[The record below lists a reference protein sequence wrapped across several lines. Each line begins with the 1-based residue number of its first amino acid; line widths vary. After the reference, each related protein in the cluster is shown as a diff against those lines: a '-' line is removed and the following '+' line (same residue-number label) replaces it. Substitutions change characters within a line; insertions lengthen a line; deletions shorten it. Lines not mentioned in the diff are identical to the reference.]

1 MPRRLVRE
9 VFSMWKWLET
19 FYSILVLNVKC
30 NNNLCI
36 SNILV
41 WLSMSSGVEFRLLLT
56 TQESCGFRDIKS
68 CAPHVNAKIKQITPN
83 YHINQLLS
91 NKHVLH
97 SCFLEPKELVNHNNK
112 NTCIPHILHYG
123 DSSRQSTRLKSK
135 ALGFFANLGWTNL
148 SGSTKQTLNQ
158 TVAKSIYSNRKC
170 WRRYGEIWPLYFYR
184 FVRQLI
190 GLMISLDD
198 CMLKHYR

>member
-19 FYSILVLNVKC
+19 SYSILVLNVKC

-36 SNILV
+36 SNSLV

-56 TQESCGFRDIKS
+56 TQESCSIRDIKS

-83 YHINQLLS
+83 YHISQLLS

-97 SCFLEPKELVNHNNK
+97 SCFLEAKEPVKNTTNNK
-112 NTCIPHILHYG
+112 NTCIPFTGQTPPTLRRFEIHPQDSNPRYLVSLPILDGRTSVLRQNHQTCLSVPASEE
-123 DSSRQSTRLKSK
+123 SSP
-135 ALGFFANLGWTNL
+135 
-148 SGSTKQTLNQ
+148 
-158 TVAKSIYSNRKC
+158 I
-170 WRRYGEIWPLYFYR
+170 
-184 FVRQLI
+184 
-190 GLMISLDD
+190 
-198 CMLKHYR
+198 